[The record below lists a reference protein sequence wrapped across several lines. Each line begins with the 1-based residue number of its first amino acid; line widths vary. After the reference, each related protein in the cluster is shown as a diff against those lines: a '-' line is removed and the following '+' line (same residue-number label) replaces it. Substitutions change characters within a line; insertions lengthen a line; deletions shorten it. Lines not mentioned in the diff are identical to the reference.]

1 MHSAPLR
8 APPILFL
15 FFIIR
20 SKCSCREQQQR
31 SRVLAQHLYF
41 DALKIKY
48 LPGRWHR
55 PQDPPPPATPCNGQR
70 PTQRGLSATAKPRI
84 SDLHLD
90 RTYSFFQLRDVAV
103 SRKTRLCPPQPS
115 RFVSLRFVRPQQC
128 TSGDVTLA
136 ARPSRVRAAVDR
148 AEIARRVRRSRGD
161 GTSSTEIARRSHV
174 ECGDR
179 AEIARRLGRSLEPV
193 AHAACCLLPA
203 ACCLLPAEPRAGG
216 ARGCSRS

>member
-1 MHSAPLR
+1 M
-8 APPILFL
+8 
-15 FFIIR
+15 
-20 SKCSCREQQQR
+20 
-31 SRVLAQHLYF
+31 LAQHLYF
-41 DALKIKY
+41 DALKY

-55 PQDPPPPATPCNGQR
+55 PQDPHPQQPPATD
-70 PTQRGLSATAKPRI
+70 RGRLSAVSAPPP
-84 SDLHLD
+84 SPGYPNYDLHLD

-193 AHAACCLLPA
+193 AHAAA
-203 ACCLLPAEPRAGG
+203 AAHEGLRVG
-216 ARGCSRS
+216 